1 MGIVDIATLVL
12 SVLNSIIVTA
22 LSIQSIRREKHE
34 KINSKKKLWYQ
45 TEVIS
50 ADKINSHIE
59 ALKTVL
65 FNDSD
70 KLGKCE
76 KINSVMLDFFYSSV
90 NYVVFLNAKSCEQI
104 KRSIMSAIDDML
116 YAILYRDSELTERDK
131 EKIIKVYRIK
141 IMSLFYEFDI
151 RLEENL

>member
-1 MGIVDIATLVL
+1 
-12 SVLNSIIVTA
+12 
-22 LSIQSIRREKHE
+22 
-34 KINSKKKLWYQ
+34 
-45 TEVIS
+45 
-50 ADKINSHIE
+50 
-59 ALKTVL
+59 
-65 FNDSD
+65 
-70 KLGKCE
+70 
-76 KINSVMLDFFYSSV
+76 MLDFFYSSV